1 MPIAIEG
8 SGFDLPLTEGWI
20 PTAWLLGAF
29 LNPELLR
36 EEACWS
42 PALSLRCLDQM
53 LILGDST
60 FPLFLLLALFRHFAS
75 ALLALNTAEALEE
88 FIADLPWRLDA
99 SQSSQPSELSE
110 LTQPSELAQLAQLAQ
125 LVESATILHKIAPIS
140 VIQSLRCVGAQC
152 ASGLLPDQLPG
163 DSAIWRRRYDA
174 FTQHMLL
181 PREWQIPLEGNEGR
195 LEHVMLQWTGVY
207 RVLSRDLPH
216 LPCPSMSAIAGAS
229 LSLSLI

>member
-36 EEACWS
+36 EEVCWS

-99 SQSSQPSELSE
+99 SQSSQPSELSK
-110 LTQPSELAQLAQLAQ
+110 LTQPSELAQLAQ

-140 VIQSLRCVGAQC
+140 V
-152 ASGLLPDQLPG
+152 
-163 DSAIWRRRYDA
+163 
-174 FTQHMLL
+174 
-181 PREWQIPLEGNEGR
+181 
-195 LEHVMLQWTGVY
+195 
-207 RVLSRDLPH
+207 
-216 LPCPSMSAIAGAS
+216 
-229 LSLSLI
+229 LSLTVKRREEPSDERE